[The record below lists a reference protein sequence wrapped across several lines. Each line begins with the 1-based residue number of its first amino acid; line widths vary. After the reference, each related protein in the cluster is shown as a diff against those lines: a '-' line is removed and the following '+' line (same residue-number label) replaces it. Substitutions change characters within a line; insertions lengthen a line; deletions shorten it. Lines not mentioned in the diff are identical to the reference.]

1 MSINLQLVLCSVP
14 NRETAEHIAET
25 LVSERLAACVNIIP
39 GIVSVYRWKETIEK
53 DGELLLLIKTNRD
66 SYETLE
72 QRVQALH
79 PYELP
84 EIIAVPIQTGQTDY
98 IQWIK
103 NCLITP

>member
-1 MSINLQLVLCSVP
+1 MVLCSVP

-25 LVSERLAACVNIIP
+25 LVSEQLAACVNIIP

-53 DGELLLLIKTNRD
+53 DEELLLLIKTTGN
-66 SYETLE
+66 SYASLE
-72 QRVQALH
+72 QRIQALH

-98 IQWIK
+98 IQWIE
-103 NCLITP
+103 NSLITP